1 MMGRKPIPFHVV
13 TGFLGAGKTTL
24 INRLLRAPEL
34 SDALVMVNE
43 WGEIGLDNLLYER
56 LAGDAILVSGGC
68 VCCALRGDLIDA
80 LRDALARRDSGT
92 LPPFGR
98 IVLETSGLAEPAPIL
113 HALFADQALATRL
126 VLVGVTTVV
135 DAVNGAAT
143 VADRP
148 ESARQVALADRLV
161 VAKTDLLPQ
170 GERVE
175 RFRRVTAALRALNPV
190 APILDGAAGE
200 FSARDFLAMTATLP
214 IESDA
219 AFASAAAHRVKTFVF
234 RSEAALDPVAFAHF
248 LSVLGAMLG
257 PRLLRLK
264 GLFKLADRPETPIL
278 VDGVQHVFHPP
289 RLLRDWPDADR
300 SSRAVLIVEGVATR
314 EAEVLWA
321 ALTGTPVIDAPDL
334 AALVDN
340 PLAPKAGGL
349 LG

>member
-1 MMGRKPIPFHVV
+1 MTGRAPIPFHVV

-24 INRLLRAPEL
+24 INRLLRAADL

-56 LAGDAILVSGGC
+56 LAGDAILVNGGC

-80 LRDALARRDSGT
+80 LRDALARRDSGA
-92 LPPFGR
+92 LPRYGR
-98 IVLETSGLAEPAPIL
+98 IVLETTGLAEPAPIL
-113 HALFADQALATRL
+113 HALFADPGLATRL
-126 VLVGVTTVV
+126 VLAGVTTVV
-135 DAVNGAAT
+135 DGVNGAAT
-143 VADRP
+143 VGARP

-161 VAKTDLLPQ
+161 LAKTDLWPQ
-170 GERVE
+170 AERAA
-175 RFRRVTAALRALNPV
+175 RLRDVTAALRAINPV

-200 FSARDFLAMTATLP
+200 FSAPDFLAMTGALP
-214 IESDA
+214 GGTGSVPS
-219 AFASAAAHRVKTFVF
+219 SAVHRVKTFVF
-234 RSEAALDPVAFAHF
+234 RSDTALDPVAFAQF

-289 RLLRDWPDADR
+289 RVLPRWPDADR
-300 SSRAVLIVEGVATR
+300 SSRALLIVEGVAAR
-314 EAEVLWA
+314 EAETLWA
-321 ALTGTPVIDAPDL
+321 ALTRAPRIDTPDL
-334 AALVDN
+334 AALLDN

-349 LG
+349 LL

>member
-1 MMGRKPIPFHVV
+1 MTARPPIPFHVV

-24 INRLLRAPEL
+24 INRLLRAPDL
-34 SDALVMVNE
+34 ADALVMVNE

-80 LRDALARRDSGT
+80 LRDALSRRNSGT

-98 IVLETSGLAEPAPIL
+98 IVLETTGLAEPAPIL
-113 HALFADQALATRL
+113 HALFADPDLATRL
-126 VLVGVTTVV
+126 TLAGVTTVV
-135 DAVNGAAT
+135 DSVNGVAT
-143 VADRP
+143 VGARP

-161 VAKTDLLPQ
+161 VAKTDLWPPA
-170 GERVE
+170 ERAG
-175 RFRRVTAALRALNPV
+175 RFRATTAALRALNPV

-200 FSARDFLAMTATLP
+200 FSASDFLGSTRSLP
-214 IESDA
+214 IEAGS
-219 AFASAAAHRVKTFVF
+219 SAPSPAHRVRTFVF
-234 RSEAALDPVAFAHF
+234 RSEAALDPAAFAQF

-264 GLFKLADRPETPIL
+264 GLFKLVDRPETPIL

-289 RLLRDWPDADR
+289 RALPRWPDADR
-300 SSRAVLIVEGVATR
+300 SSRAVLIVEGVAAR
-314 EAEVLWA
+314 EAEILWA
-321 ALTGTPVIDAPDL
+321 ALNRTPQIDAPDL
-334 AALVDN
+334 AALADN

>member
-1 MMGRKPIPFHVV
+1 MTGPAPIPFHVV

-24 INRLLRAPEL
+24 INRLLRAPDL
-34 SDALVMVNE
+34 ADALVMVNE
-43 WGEIGLDNLLYER
+43 WGAIGLDNLLYDR

-80 LRDALARRDSGT
+80 LRDALARRDSGA

-98 IVLETSGLAEPAPIL
+98 IVLETTGLAEPAPIL
-113 HALFADQALATRL
+113 HALFADPELATRL
-126 VLVGVTTVV
+126 VLAGVTTVV

-143 VADRP
+143 VGSRP
-148 ESARQVALADRLV
+148 ESARQVALADRLI
-161 VAKTDLLPQ
+161 VAKTDLWPQ
-170 GERVE
+170 AERAA
-175 RFRRVTAALRALNPV
+175 RFREAAAALRALNPV

-200 FSARDFLAMTATLP
+200 FSATEFLAMTGALP
-214 IESDA
+214 DGAGPS
-219 AFASAAAHRVKTFVF
+219 AFTSPHGVKTFVF
-234 RSEAALDPVAFAHF
+234 RSDVALDPVAFSQF

-264 GLFKLADRPETPIL
+264 GLFKLADRLETPIL
-278 VDGVQHVFHPP
+278 IDGVQHVFHPP
-289 RLLRDWPDADR
+289 RVLPGWPDAYR

-314 EAEVLWA
+314 EAEILWA
-321 ALTGTPVIDAPDL
+321 ALTRTPRLDAPDL
-334 AALVDN
+334 AALADN